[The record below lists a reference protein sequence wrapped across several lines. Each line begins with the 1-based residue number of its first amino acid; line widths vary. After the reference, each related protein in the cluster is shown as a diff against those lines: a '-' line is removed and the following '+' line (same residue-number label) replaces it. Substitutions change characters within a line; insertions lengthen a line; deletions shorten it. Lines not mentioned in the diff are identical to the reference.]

1 MEYYL
6 KWSRLF
12 WDANSK
18 CQNRQKQKQK
28 QKQKQGGNLNAQT
41 MQKELNLIYSFAS
54 LPRYYKI

>member
-12 WDANSK
+12 WDANSN
-18 CQNRQKQKQK
+18 CQNRQK